1 MDLKL
6 LIVEDDRQQ
15 AALLSQQLS
24 AFGHCS
30 EIVYDGQAAIEKI
43 SRDTFDAL
51 VLDRMLPV
59 LGGMSVIESLRA
71 AGIGIPTLML
81 TALGQTLEKVEGL
94 NAGAD
99 DYVAK
104 PIDPEELNA
113 RLLALVRAR
122 RWQSGTS
129 DTLEVGD
136 LRISPVKFRVWRNG
150 RNLDLPKTE
159 FNLLLEL
166 ARNAGSVLTRS
177 MLLERV
183 WQYEFEPETNIV
195 DVYIRRLRLKLCQ
208 FGDPDPV
215 VTVRGVGYALRFD

>member
-1 MDLKL
+1 MDLKF

-15 AALLSQQLS
+15 AELLSQQLS
-24 AFGHCS
+24 GFGHHC
-30 EIVYDGQAAIEKI
+30 EIAHDGRAAIEKI
-43 SRDTFDAL
+43 SRDKFDAV

-59 LGGMSVIESLRA
+59 MDGISAIESLRN

-104 PIDPEELNA
+104 PVDPAELNA

-122 RWQSGTS
+122 TWQSGAA
-129 DTLEVGD
+129 DTLRIGD
-136 LRISPVKFRVWRNG
+136 LVISPVKFRAWRKD

-183 WQYEFEPETNIV
+183 WQYDFEPETNIV
-195 DVYIRRLRLKLCQ
+195 DVYIRRLRRKLCQ
-208 FGDPDPV
+208 FGDPDPIG
-215 VTVRGVGYALRFD
+215 TVRGVGYLLRMD